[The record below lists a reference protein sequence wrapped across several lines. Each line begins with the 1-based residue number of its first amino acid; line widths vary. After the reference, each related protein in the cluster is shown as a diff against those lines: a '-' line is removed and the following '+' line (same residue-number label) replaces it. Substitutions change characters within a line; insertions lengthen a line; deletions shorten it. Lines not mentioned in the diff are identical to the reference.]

1 MAAKRVYDIDY
12 RKEETDFI
20 LRRWRSGTSVCV
32 IGVGSAGKSNLLH
45 HLIDPTTRARV
56 LKDNASNIIPVVV
69 DLNMLGPLA
78 PSEADK
84 GLQMRCWSAYEL
96 MLHQLYLT
104 LYPFNGFDQVTIERI
119 TEAYHALHD
128 GRNPLLGYMALR
140 YVELALETVIQSGI
154 SLVFIFDEFDEML
167 RQIPNEFFRALR
179 ALRDAHKR
187 CISYTIFVRVPLVSL
202 VHRHGLSRADLEP
215 FNELFTDN
223 LLFLGPFSSADAKRF
238 LNDLNVRAGS
248 PLSTDVLDAIYDLS
262 GGHAGLMR
270 ASFGE
275 LRSSAV
281 NVDASLLI
289 TRPAP
294 YAEAETIWKGLAA
307 SEQRV
312 LKAVSRLATYT
323 ITEETKQAVQMLI
336 RRRLVKLERS
346 SQTLTVQPPLFS
358 EYLRTDPDFT

>member
-1 MAAKRVYDIDY
+1 
-12 RKEETDFI
+12 
-20 LRRWRSGTSVCV
+20 
-32 IGVGSAGKSNLLH
+32 
-45 HLIDPTTRARV
+45 
-56 LKDNASNIIPVVV
+56 
-69 DLNMLGPLA
+69 
-78 PSEADK
+78 
-84 GLQMRCWSAYEL
+84 
-96 MLHQLYLT
+96 
-104 LYPFNGFDQVTIERI
+104 
-119 TEAYHALHD
+119 
-128 GRNPLLGYMALR
+128 
-140 YVELALETVIQSGI
+140 
-154 SLVFIFDEFDEML
+154 
-167 RQIPNEFFRALR
+167 
-179 ALRDAHKR
+179 
-187 CISYTIFVRVPLVSL
+187 
-202 VHRHGLSRADLEP
+202 
-215 FNELFTDN
+215 
-223 LLFLGPFSSADAKRF
+223 
-238 LNDLNVRAGS
+238 
-248 PLSTDVLDAIYDLS
+248 
-262 GGHAGLMR
+262 MR